1 MQKNAFKPA
10 LVLGAMALVS
20 GLACAQTAPAR
31 TPAITPAPA
40 PIAAAPAPIVSS
52 VQLYG
57 IVDVAYRHTTNEGP
71 LGNADQTLNEMVGGG
86 MSQSRWGINV
96 TENLG
101 GGLKAIANLENRFT
115 ADDGSLV
122 SGQPYFSQSWV
133 GLQGGFGRLTV
144 GRQYNILFDL
154 VTSTYAS
161 YPYSP
166 YMEVYKPEIGF
177 ALGARQNNML
187 KYMAEVGPVRG
198 ALQYSFDEKSPIG
211 GKTMGGYLRYA
222 AHGLAAGLGYQ
233 DYEFGSGKK
242 IKAWT
247 LGSSYRTGPWYFN
260 LGYAENKVDA
270 LTSPVDFAVLSAMWQ
285 GTINGGFGGPA
296 FLVADKRT
304 ISKVGAGYQV
314 TPQLNVGAHYWYAKQ
329 SGKTALADA
338 KANFFTAAADY
349 AFSKRTDAYLEI
361 DNTRLKGN
369 VSLSS
374 KAAVAAANPTG
385 ANGAKSRNGFTI
397 GIRHRF

>member
-1 MQKNAFKPA
+1 MQKTAFKPV
-10 LVLGAMALVS
+10 LVLGAVALAS
-20 GLACAQTAPAR
+20 SLAGAQTAS
-31 TPAITPAPA
+31 AP
-40 PIAAAPAPIVSS
+40 VNTSS

-71 LGNADQTLNEMVGGG
+71 LGDPGQSLNQMVGGG

-101 GGLKAIANLENRFT
+101 GGLKAIANLENRFS
-115 ADDGSLV
+115 AD
-122 SGQPYFSQSWV
+122 SGEIHYGKPAPYFQQSWV
-133 GLQGGFGRLTV
+133 GLQGGFGRLTI

-166 YMEVYKPEIGF
+166 YMDVYKPELGF

-222 AHGLAAGLGYQ
+222 ASGLAAGVGYQ
-233 DYEFGSGKK
+233 DYEFASGKK
-242 IKAWT
+242 VKAWT
-247 LGSSYRTGPWYFN
+247 LGGSYRTGPLYFN
-260 LGYAENKVDA
+260 LGYGENKVDA
-270 LTSPVDFAVLSAMWQ
+270 LTSPIDLAVLGDAWQ
-285 GTINGGFGGPA
+285 NPISGGFGGPA
-296 FLVADKRT
+296 FLAASKRT
-304 ISKVGAGYQV
+304 IYKVGAGYQV
-314 TPQLNVGAHYWYAKQ
+314 TPQLNIGAHYFHAKQ
-329 SGKTALADA
+329 SGRSASADA
-338 KANFFTAAADY
+338 TANFFTVAADY
-349 AFSKRTDAYLEI
+349 AFSKRTDAYVEF
-361 DNTRLKGN
+361 DNTRLKGA

-374 KAAVAAANPTG
+374 NAAQSATNPTG
-385 ANGAKSRNGFTI
+385 ANGAKKRNGFTV

>member
-1 MQKNAFKPA
+1 MQKTAFKPA
-10 LVLGAMALVS
+10 LVLGAVALAS
-20 GLACAQTAPAR
+20 GLAGAQTAS
-31 TPAITPAPA
+31 APV
-40 PIAAAPAPIVSS
+40 ISS

-71 LGNADQTLNEMVGGG
+71 LGDPGQSLNQMVGGG

-96 TENLG
+96 TEDLG

-122 SGQPYFSQSWV
+122 SGQPYFSQSWL

-177 ALGARQNNML
+177 ALGARQDNLL

-198 ALQYSFDEKSPIG
+198 ALQYSFGEKSPLG
-211 GKTMGGYLRYA
+211 GKTLGGYLRYA
-222 AHGLAAGLGYQ
+222 AHGIAAGLGYQ
-233 DYEFGSGKK
+233 DYEFASGKK
-242 IKAWT
+242 VKAWT
-247 LGSSYRTGPWYFN
+247 LGGSYRTGPWYFN
-260 LGYAENKVDA
+260 LGYGENKVDA
-270 LTSPVDFAVLSAMWQ
+270 LTSPIDFAVLGDAWQ
-285 GTINGGFGGPA
+285 NPISGGFGGPA
-296 FLVADKRT
+296 FLAANKRT
-304 ISKVGAGYQV
+304 IYQVGAGYQV
-314 TPQLNVGAHYWYAKQ
+314 TPQLNIGAHYFHAKQ
-329 SGKTALADA
+329 SGRSATADA
-338 KANFFTAAADY
+338 TANFFTVAADY
-349 AFSKRTDAYLEI
+349 AFSKRTDAYVEF
-361 DNTRLKGN
+361 DNTRLKGD

-374 KAAVAAANPTG
+374 KAAVSASNRTG
-385 ANGAKSRNGFTI
+385 ANGAKSRNGFTV

>member
-1 MQKNAFKPA
+1 MQKIAFKPA
-10 LVLGAMALVS
+10 LVLGAVALAS
-20 GLACAQTAPAR
+20 GLACAQTAP
-31 TPAITPAPA
+31 I
-40 PIAAAPAPIVSS
+40 SS

-57 IVDVAYRHTTNEGP
+57 IVDVAYRHTSSEGP
-71 LGNADQTLNEMVGGG
+71 LGDPGRSLNQMVGGG

-96 TENLG
+96 TEDLG

-122 SGQPYFSQSWV
+122 AGPPYFSQSWL
-133 GLQGGFGRLTV
+133 GLQGGFGRLTM

-166 YMEVYKPEIGF
+166 YMEIYKPEIGF

-198 ALQYSFDEKSPIG
+198 ALQYSFDEKSPTG

-222 AHGLAAGLGYQ
+222 ASGLAAGVGYQ
-233 DYEFGSGKK
+233 DYEFASGKK
-242 IKAWT
+242 VKAWT
-247 LGSSYRTGPWYFN
+247 LGGSYRTGPWYFN
-260 LGYAENKVDA
+260 LGYGENKVDA

-296 FLVADKRT
+296 FLAADKRT
-304 ISKVGAGYQV
+304 IYKVGAGYQV
-314 TPQLNVGAHYWYAKQ
+314 TPQLNIGAHYFHAKQ
-329 SGKTALADA
+329 SGRTSAADA
-338 KANFFTAAADY
+338 TANFFTVAADY
-349 AFSKRTDAYLEI
+349 AFSKRTDAYVEI

-374 KAAVAAANPTG
+374 LAALSSANPTG
-385 ANGAKSRNGFTI
+385 ANGAKSRNGFTV

>member
-1 MQKNAFKPA
+1 MKKIA
-10 LVLGAMALVS
+10 LKQVFALGVIAMAS
-20 GLACAQTAPAR
+20 GFACAQT
-31 TPAITPAPA
+31 
-40 PIAAAPAPIVSS
+40 SS

-71 LGNADQTLNEMVGGG
+71 ASDPGRSLNKLEGGG

-96 TENLG
+96 TEDLG

-122 SGQPYFSQSWV
+122 TGQPYFSQSWL
-133 GLQGGFGRLTV
+133 GLQGGFGRITM

-198 ALQYSFDEKSPIG
+198 ALQYSFDEKSPTG

-222 AHGLAAGLGYQ
+222 ANGLAAGVGYQ
-233 DYEFGSGKK
+233 DYEVGSGKK

-247 LGSSYRTGPWYFN
+247 LGGSYRTGPWYFN
-260 LGYAENKVDA
+260 LGYGENKVDA
-270 LTSPVDFAVLSAMWQ
+270 LTSPVDFAVLGAMWQ

-296 FLVADKRT
+296 FLAANKRT
-304 ISKVGAGYQV
+304 IYKVGAGYQV
-314 TPQLNVGAHYWYAKQ
+314 TPQLNVGAHYFHAKQ
-329 SGKTALADA
+329 SGNTAAADA
-338 KANFFTAAADY
+338 TANFFTAAADY
-349 AFSKRTDAYLEI
+349 ALSKRTDAYLEI

-374 KAAVAAANPTG
+374 AAANG
-385 ANGAKSRNGFTI
+385 ANGAKSRNGFTV

>member
-1 MQKNAFKPA
+1 MQKTAFKPA
-10 LVLGAMALVS
+10 LVLGAVALAS
-20 GLACAQTAPAR
+20 GLAGAQTAS
-31 TPAITPAPA
+31 APV
-40 PIAAAPAPIVSS
+40 ISS

-71 LGNADQTLNEMVGGG
+71 LGDPGQSLNQMVGGG

-96 TENLG
+96 TEDLG

-122 SGQPYFSQSWV
+122 SGQPYFSQSWL

-154 VTSTYAS
+154 VTSTYTS

-177 ALGARQNNML
+177 ALGARQDNLL

-198 ALQYSFDEKSPIG
+198 ALQYSFGEKSLLG
-211 GKTMGGYLRYA
+211 GKTLGGYLRYA
-222 AHGLAAGLGYQ
+222 AHGIAAGLGYQ
-233 DYEFGSGKK
+233 DYEFASGKK
-242 IKAWT
+242 VKAWT
-247 LGSSYRTGPWYFN
+247 LGGSYRTGPWYFN
-260 LGYAENKVDA
+260 LGYGENKVDA
-270 LTSPVDFAVLSAMWQ
+270 LTSPIDFAVLGDAWQ
-285 GTINGGFGGPA
+285 NPISGGFGGPA
-296 FLVADKRT
+296 FLAANKRT
-304 ISKVGAGYQV
+304 IYQVGAGYQV
-314 TPQLNVGAHYWYAKQ
+314 TPQLNIGAHYFHAKQ
-329 SGKTALADA
+329 SGRSAPADA
-338 KANFFTAAADY
+338 TANVFTVASDD
-349 AFSKRTDAYLEI
+349 AFSKRTDAYVEF
-361 DNTRLKGN
+361 DNTRLKGD

-374 KAAVAAANPTG
+374 KAAVSAANRTG
-385 ANGAKSRNGFTI
+385 ANGAKSRNGFTV

>member
-1 MQKNAFKPA
+1 MQKTAFKPA
-10 LVLGAMALVS
+10 LVLGLVALAS
-20 GLACAQTAPAR
+20 GLACAQTASP
-31 TPAITPAPA
+31 
-40 PIAAAPAPIVSS
+40 SS

-57 IVDVAYRHTTNEGP
+57 IVDVAYRRTTNEGP
-71 LGNADQTLNEMVGGG
+71 LGNADKALNEMVGGG

-122 SGQPYFSQSWV
+122 GGQPYFSQSWV

-198 ALQYSFDEKSPIG
+198 ALQYSFDEKSPTG

-233 DYEFGSGKK
+233 DYEFASGKK
-242 IKAWT
+242 VKAWT
-247 LGSSYRTGPWYFN
+247 MGGSYRTGPWYFN
-260 LGYAENKVDA
+260 LGYGENKVDT

-304 ISKVGAGYQV
+304 IYQVGAGYQV
-314 TPQLNVGAHYWYAKQ
+314 TPQLNVAAHYFHAKQ
-329 SGKTALADA
+329 SGSTAAADA
-338 KANFFTAAADY
+338 TANFFTVAADY
-349 AFSKRTDAYLEI
+349 AFSKRTDAYVEI

-385 ANGAKSRNGFTI
+385 ANGAKSRNGFTV